1 MFALESASP
10 NQVGFDL
17 ARVMRTR
24 YRIDDFQE
32 TYFVLEGVDAWPALD
47 LDRLVPLWRDLA
59 AEPDL
64 EPSDI
69 LPTDRLLAR
78 GDGNYHRA
86 TRTAA

>member
-1 MFALESASP
+1 VFALESASP
-10 NQVGFDL
+10 NRVGFDL

-64 EPSDI
+64 EPSDL

-78 GDGNYHRA
+78 GDGSHHRA